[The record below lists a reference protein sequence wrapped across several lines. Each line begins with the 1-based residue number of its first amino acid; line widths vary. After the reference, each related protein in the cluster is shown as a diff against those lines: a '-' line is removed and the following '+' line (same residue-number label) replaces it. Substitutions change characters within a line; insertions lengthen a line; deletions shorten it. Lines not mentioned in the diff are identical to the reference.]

1 MREIADENLKTYL
14 LSVADAD
21 KDGKITAAEAEKVT
35 EVDFSG
41 KKVSSI
47 LGLEWFTALKKI
59 NASNNEIAEFDATV
73 FSKLVTL
80 NVSNNKI
87 KALDVS
93 GTKCENIYASNNELG
108 SFKFKGYDLVY
119 VDLSHNKIS
128 GSIEFKYQS
137 YLKYLNV
144 SDNKIQALTCNGLY
158 SLADLDISN
167 NNIQYEYKNEN
178 GLYLT
183 SCNYLQNFKANNFG
197 ATYGLETILKYKNQL
212 KTVELKG
219 VDFSASKTTKIY
231 ININD
236 PKDGTVTNIDVTGA
250 KGLQKVYVGA
260 KAVIKDAD
268 FKHDAGVEL
277 VRGND

>member
-1 MREIADENLKTYL
+1 MKAYL
-14 LSVADAD
+14 LSLADAD
-21 KDGKITAAEAEKVT
+21 KDGKITADEAAAIT
-35 EVDFSG
+35 ELDFSG

-47 LGLEWFTALKKI
+47 LGLEWFVALKKI
-59 NASNNEIAEFDATV
+59 NASNNEIVDFDATG

-80 NVSNNKI
+80 DVSNNKI
-87 KALDVS
+87 KALNIS
-93 GTKCENIYASNNELG
+93 GTKCENLYASNNQIE
-108 SFKFKGYDLVY
+108 SFVFKGYDLCK
-119 VDLSHNKIS
+119 VDLSHNKLS
-128 GSIEFKYQS
+128 GIIEFKYQQYLS
-137 YLKYLNV
+137 YLNL
-144 SDNKIQALTCNGLY
+144 SDNKLKGITCSGLY
-158 SLADLDISN
+158 SLTDLDISN
-167 NNIQYEYKNEN
+167 NNVQYLNGYEN

-183 SCNYLQNFKANNFG
+183 SCNALKNFKANNFG
-197 ATYGLETILKYKNQL
+197 ATYGLDGILKYKNQL

-231 ININD
+231 VNIND

-250 KGLQKVYVGA
+250 KGLEKVYVGA